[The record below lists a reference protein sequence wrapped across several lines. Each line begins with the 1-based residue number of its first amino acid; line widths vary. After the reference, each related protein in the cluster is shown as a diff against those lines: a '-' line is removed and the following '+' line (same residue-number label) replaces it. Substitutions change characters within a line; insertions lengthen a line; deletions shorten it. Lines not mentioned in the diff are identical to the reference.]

1 MSTKDN
7 QIPTETDSMTAESSR
22 DSAHTNSIDVEQGV
36 VSTTRESHSTATD
49 SSHDGYHGKKEAGF
63 VERTGD
69 FINETRR
76 EMRRVDWPS
85 AKEVK
90 NTTIITLIA
99 VIFFALY
106 LYGVDQ
112 IFTFLIAQLSR
123 LLGWLIS
130 FVV

>member
-1 MSTKDN
+1 MSTKDD
-7 QIPTETDSMTAESSR
+7 QIPTEIGSTTAESGHEPARIS
-22 DSAHTNSIDVEQGV
+22 SIDTEQSV
-36 VSTTRESHSTATD
+36 ASTSKESRSTAAD
-49 SSHDGYHGKKEAGF
+49 SSHQERHGKKEAGF
-63 VERTGD
+63 VERTGN
-69 FINETRR
+69 FIRETRA

-106 LYGVDQ
+106 LYAVDQ
-112 IFTFLIAQLSR
+112 SFTFLIAQLSR

>member
-7 QIPTETDSMTAESSR
+7 QIPTEASSR
-22 DSAHTNSIDVEQGV
+22 TMEISPESAHTNSTDMNQGV
-36 VSTTRESHSTATD
+36 VSTTRESRFAASD
-49 SSHDGYHGKKEAGF
+49 SSHDGRHGKKEAGF

-69 FINETRR
+69 FINDTRA

-85 AKEVK
+85 AKQVK

-106 LYGVDQ
+106 LYAVDQ
-112 IFTFLIAQLSR
+112 SFTFLIAQLSR
-123 LLGWLIS
+123 LLGWLLS